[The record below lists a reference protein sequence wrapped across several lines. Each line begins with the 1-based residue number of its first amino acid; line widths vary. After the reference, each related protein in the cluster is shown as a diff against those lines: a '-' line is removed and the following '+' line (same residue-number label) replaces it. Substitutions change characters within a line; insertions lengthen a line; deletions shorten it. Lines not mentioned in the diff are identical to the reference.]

1 VGRTGSG
8 KSTIARLLFRLYD
21 PQAGRICLA
30 GQEIGQ
36 IQLAALRRRIALVT
50 QEVQIFPATVR
61 DNLTLFDS
69 TVPDAA
75 LWASLQELGLTSW
88 VNRLPQGLE
97 TPLAGAGG
105 LSAGEAQ
112 LLALARAFLK
122 DPGLVVLDEASS
134 RLDPATERLLET
146 ALDRL
151 LAGRT
156 AIIIA
161 HRLETLRRAD
171 QLLFLEQGSVVEAGE
186 FAKLAA
192 DPASRLSELLR
203 LDAPDLV
210 QEERPLE
217 AVLAVG
223 LLDDVVHP
231 SLPTTLQAQEV
242 TA

>member
-1 VGRTGSG
+1 LGIVGRTGSG
-8 KSTIARLLFRLYD
+8 KSTMARLLFRLYD
-21 PQAGRICLA
+21 PQAGQISLSGQAIRQIRLA
-30 GQEIGQ
+30 D
-36 IQLAALRRRIALVT
+36 LRRRIVLVT

-61 DNLTLFDS
+61 DNLTLFDP

-75 LWASLQELGLTSW
+75 LWASLQELGLASW
-88 VNRLPQGLE
+88 VARLPQGLE
-97 TPLAGAGG
+97 TLLAGAGS

-134 RLDPATERLLET
+134 RLDPATERLLEG

-171 QLLFLEQGSVVEAGE
+171 RLLLLEQGVVVEAGE
-186 FAKLAA
+186 VAELAS
-192 DPASRLSELLR
+192 DPASRLAGLLR
-203 LDAPDLV
+203 LDRAGLAQDAL
-210 QEERPLE
+210 PLDE
-217 AVLAVG
+217 VLAVYT
-223 LLDDVVHP
+223 DP
-231 SLPTTLQAQEV
+231 AQAMLSAAFQPRR
-242 TA
+242 